1 MKRAPA
7 HQTITPRRALDLL
20 LELQFWLGDHR
31 LTEQQ
36 MDKWAV
42 ERTRNALK
50 EHVLAALMKKRR
62 K

>member
-1 MKRAPA
+1 MKRAPT

-31 LTEQQ
+31 LNEQRL
-36 MDKWAV
+36 DKWAV
-42 ERTRNALK
+42 ERARDALK
-50 EHVLAALMKKRR
+50 DHVLAALMKKRR